1 MGANC
6 REDNSLLFGKTN
18 YINSFSILLK
28 TKNYVSVFLVF
39 VNFQNVG
46 QGAIWREIMLGE
58 VSSIIH
64 SSMLWV

>member
-39 VNFQNVG
+39 VNFQKCWAGCHLERNYVG
-46 QGAIWREIMLGE
+46 RS
-58 VSSIIH
+58 VKYNS
-64 SSMLWV
+64 